1 MTRFVARLLF
11 APTLMVAFATL
22 VKGYADT
29 GDGFAAGVIAA
40 LAFLMQ
46 FVAFGEREVRR
57 QLHTR
62 YAPGVAFAGLALG
75 LVVTFLPVL
84 RGEAPLTHLPPPG
97 AAVIHLGTVELLSAF
112 VFDVAVFLL
121 VVGFG
126 VTSLSLLARAEHREP
141 A

>member
-1 MTRFVARLLF
+1 MTRFVSRILF

-22 VKGYADT
+22 VKGYAET
-29 GDGFAAGVIAA
+29 GDGFAGGVIAS

-62 YAPGVAFAGLALG
+62 YAPMVGILGLALA
-75 LVVTFLPVL
+75 LFVTFVPML
-84 RGEAPLTHLPPPG
+84 RGEPLLTHWPPPNES
-97 AAVIHLGTVELLSAF
+97 VIYLGSLELITAF
-112 VFDVAVFLL
+112 AFDVGVFLL

-126 VTSLSLLARAEHREP
+126 VTALSLFARAEQREP
-141 A
+141 V

>member
-1 MTRFVARLLF
+1 MTQFVSRLLF

-22 VKGYADT
+22 VKGYADA
-29 GDGFAAGVIAA
+29 GDGFAGGVIAS

-62 YAPGVAFAGLALG
+62 FAPHLGFLGLGVALL
-75 LVVTFLPVL
+75 VTFWPMVRGDPV
-84 RGEAPLTHLPPPG
+84 LTHLPPPD
-97 AAVIHLGTVELLSAF
+97 ASVVYLGSLELITAF
-112 VFDVAVFLL
+112 AFDIGVFLV

-126 VTSLSLLARAEHREP
+126 VTSMSLLARAEHREP
-141 A
+141 T

>member
-1 MTRFVARLLF
+1 MTQFVSRILF

-22 VKGYADT
+22 VKGYAET
-29 GDGFAAGVIAA
+29 GDGFAGGVIAS

-46 FVAFGEREVRR
+46 FVAYGEREVRR

-62 YAPGVAFAGLALG
+62 YAPFVGFLGLAIAL
-75 LVVTFLPVL
+75 LITFSPML
-84 RGEAPLTHLPPPG
+84 RGDPLLTHLPSPNDQ
-97 AAVIHLGTVELLSAF
+97 VVRLGSVELITAF
-112 VFDVAVFLL
+112 AFDIGVFLL

-126 VTSLSLLARAEHREP
+126 VTGLSLFARAEHREP